1 MFATLKQIVIQIK
14 MLDDHGGIFSAV
26 DVIVVQGSY
35 TYKEHQTT
43 PVLSWNMFLFLFSV
57 HRENDIIKGYQFF
70 WQTHWKLENLFFSS
84 IFFSEFIEQ
93 LDLNGKT
100 FLDIGCGSGILALS
114 AYKKGARVTALD
126 ISSQAVKNT
135 KENFKLNFIN
145 IEDEFK
151 VMQSDLFGS
160 LQKQKFD
167 VIAINPPYFFKAPL
181 SEMEYAWNCGEN
193 GEYFYELF
201 GELQKFCH
209 KTSNVYMI
217 LGENCEI
224 DRITQMAANSNIQLE
239 LVDERKIKWERN
251 HIYKLKLS
259 KL

>member
-1 MFATLKQIVIQIK
+1 MKDVLQIK
-14 MLDDHGGIFSAV
+14 YAN
-26 DVIVVQGSY
+26 Y
-35 TYKEHQTT
+35 
-43 PVLSWNMFLFLFSV
+43 VLKPFLKWYLKKDRASKVNGFTL
-57 HRENDIIKGYQFF
+57 NIKTGVFHPAY
-70 WQTHWKLENLFFSS
+70 FFSS

-209 KTSNVYMI
+209 KASNVYMI